1 MSPEEMKSARAKLG
15 LSQPQFAT
23 AIGMSSAAV
32 KAWERGANPVPLSVK
47 LLTNHLLRE
56 HERKQAAAEK

>member
-1 MSPEEMKSARAKLG
+1 MTPEEMKSAREKLG

-23 AIGMSSAAV
+23 KIGMSSSAV
-32 KAWERGANPVPLSVK
+32 KAWEQGRNPVPLSVK

-56 HERKQAAAEK
+56 HERKQSAK

>member
-1 MSPEEMKSARAKLG
+1 MTSEQMKAARAKLG

-56 HERKQAAAEK
+56 HDRKQAAAK

>member
-1 MSPEEMKSARAKLG
+1 MSPEEMKAARAKLG
-15 LSQPQFAT
+15 LSQPQYAT

-56 HERKQAAAEK
+56 HERKQDSAK